1 MTLEQIR
8 SGIGYDVHAFAP
20 DRPLMLGGVRIQHDR
35 GLAGHSD
42 ADVLLH
48 AIADALLGA
57 TALGDIGQHFPP
69 DDPKYSGADSRILL
83 KAVAD
88 MLRNRGW
95 KINNVDA
102 TVVAEMPRVAPHSVA
117 IRHSVASCLDLETEK
132 VSIKATTNERMG
144 FIGRHEG
151 IAALAIATVR
161 RSPNS

>member
-1 MTLEQIR
+1 MTPEQIR

-20 DRPLMLGGVRIQHDR
+20 DRPLVLGGVRIVHDR

-69 DDPKYSGADSRILL
+69 NDPKYSGADSRTLL

-95 KINNVDA
+95 EINNVDT
-102 TVVAEMPRVAPHSVA
+102 TVVAEMPRVAPHSMA
-117 IRHSVASCLDLETEK
+117 IRDSIASCLGLEADS
-132 VSIKATTNERMG
+132 VSVKATTNEGMG

-161 RSPNS
+161 RSA